1 MNYKHLTA
9 ADRGIIEGML
19 KNHCTPSEIASELG
33 VDPTTVSREINKRS
47 TPNGYKATSA
57 QLDYERRRKHSK
69 QRSKLSDRA
78 RQKYICRKLQLGWS
92 PEQIS
97 GRLRL
102 LGEKDLYVCPE
113 TIYHW
118 LYTDSWA
125 YGQEQLYQYLRFGR
139 KKRKKQN
146 GRSKQRMKIPNRVS
160 IHQRPAIV
168 NQRVEYGHWETDSVI
183 YPRKYA
189 INSLNELSLGRVYF
203 TKLKQKTAEA
213 TAQAQVTRLKEDKV
227 LTITADN
234 GTEHIQHEKV
244 SQTLNCSFFF
254 ADAYASWQ
262 RGANENVNMLLRGYL
277 PKRTPIDDL
286 TQEELNDIAEE
297 LNNRPRKRHGF
308 RTPNEMYQLL
318 LQSKKG
324 EQPALGSRM

>member
-19 KNHCTPSEIASELG
+19 KKHCTPSEIASELG
-33 VDPTTVSREINKRS
+33 VDPTTVSREIKKRS
-47 TPNGYKATSA
+47 TPNGYKATIA
-57 QLDYERRRKHSK
+57 QLDYKQKRKGCK
-69 QRSKLSDRA
+69 QQPKLSDRT

-97 GRLRL
+97 GRLKL
-102 LGEKDLYVCPE
+102 LREKDLYVCPE

-125 YGQEQLYQYLRFGR
+125 YNQEQLYQYLRFGR

-146 GRSKQRMKIPNRVS
+146 GRSKHRMKIPNRVS

-168 NQRVEYGHWETDSVI
+168 RERVEYGHWETDSVI

-203 TKLKQKTAEA
+203 TKLKRKTAEA
-213 TAQAQVTRLKEDKV
+213 TAQAQVTRLKDDRV
-227 LTITADN
+227 VSLTADN
-234 GTEHIQHEKV
+234 GTEHMHHEKV
-244 SQTLNCSFFF
+244 SQTLGCSFFF
-254 ADAYASWQ
+254 ADPYASWQ

-277 PKRTPIDDL
+277 PKRMPIDDL
-286 TQEELNDIAEE
+286 TQEELDDIAEE

-318 LQSKKG
+318 LQSEKG
-324 EQPALGSRM
+324 ELPALGSRM